1 MIAEI
6 YEITLRSLWI
16 ATLGV
21 MIAGI
26 PAIALAWLLT
36 RFRFPGRTMIE
47 SIAMVPMV
55 LPPVAIGLL
64 LLTLLRQEGFIGKL
78 IYTRLGSG
86 ILLTPWAACLA
97 AGVVAF
103 PLVMKSTQQA
113 FRQIPPDYRALALTY
128 GKSELTI
135 MLRLTIPLARR
146 GIIYGMILGWARA
159 MGEFGATILVAG
171 MIPGYTETLSLGIY
185 HRLNMGQDEQAWML
199 ALVSVLL
206 CLIAVSMSK
215 RFEKEVHFT

>member
-1 MIAEI
+1 
-6 YEITLRSLWI
+6 
-16 ATLGV
+16 
-21 MIAGI
+21 
-26 PAIALAWLLT
+26 
-36 RFRFPGRTMIE
+36 
-47 SIAMVPMV
+47 
-55 LPPVAIGLL
+55 
-64 LLTLLRQEGFIGKL
+64 
-78 IYTRLGSG
+78 
-86 ILLTPWAACLA
+86 
-97 AGVVAF
+97 
-103 PLVMKSTQQA
+103 
-113 FRQIPPDYRALALTY
+113 
-128 GKSELTI
+128 